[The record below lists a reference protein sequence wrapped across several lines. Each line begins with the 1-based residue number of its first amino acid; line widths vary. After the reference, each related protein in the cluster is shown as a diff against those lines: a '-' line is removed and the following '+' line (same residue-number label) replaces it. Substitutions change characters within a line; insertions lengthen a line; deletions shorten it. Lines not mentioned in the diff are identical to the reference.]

1 MTKIKS
7 LKRLACSLVPLAL
20 LLGAGSALAQVITSP
35 VNEYSSKFV
44 CGLAATT
51 ATTGTV
57 STMVQPGT
65 YSTSINIHN
74 PALPSANT
82 APVTFYKKAVISNQ
96 EGQTQVPPSSLK
108 TDQLPPDFSEEVDC
122 TTIAN
127 FFSPPLTIATNFYE
141 GWVVIYVPQPA
152 STGASLPLDVEGV
165 YTNLKGA
172 LKVRPATLD
181 KF

>member
-1 MTKIKS
+1 MKKISS
-7 LKRLACSLVPLAL
+7 LKRLACSLVPMAL
-20 LLGAGSALAQVITSP
+20 LLGTGSALAQVITSP
-35 VNEYSSKFV
+35 AYEYSSKFA
-44 CGLAATT
+44 CGLAPTT
-51 ATTGTV
+51 APT

-74 PALPSANT
+74 PALPGANVG
-82 APVTFYKKAVISNQ
+82 PVTFYKKAVISSQ
-96 EGQTQVPPSSLK
+96 EGQTQIPPSNLK
-108 TDQLPPDFSEEVDC
+108 TDQLQPDYSEEVDC

-127 FFSPPLTIATNFYE
+127 FFTPPLTIATNFYE
-141 GWVVIYVPQPA
+141 GWVVIYVEQPTA
-152 STGASLPLDVEGV
+152 GGSIPLDVEGV